1 MPSRFIIQEN
11 SIMSNPLVFIL
22 EKADLAGFQK
32 ELEKTQQSALDIR
45 LDGVNLFTAIIL
57 CNASVDTKLKLFTA
71 AKRQYLTEHDDIQR
85 YIDEKLEAM
94 TPGMKEPIICK
105 AIPFMCRHLPLMDI
119 ETLLT
124 GLKQEG
130 VVLSEE
136 DKENIKMQVLE
147 HNQFAQRRIKDFFE
161 QL

>member
-1 MPSRFIIQEN
+1 
-11 SIMSNPLVFIL
+11 MSNPLIFIL

-32 ELEKTQQSALDIR
+32 AVEKTQTSAVDIR

-57 CNASVDTKLKLFTA
+57 CNAPVDTKLKLFSA

-85 YIDEKLEAM
+85 YIEEELEAM

-105 AIPFMCRHLPLMDI
+105 AIPFMCRHLHLIDI

-130 VVLSEE
+130 IILSAE
-136 DKENIKMQVLE
+136 DKAAIKDYALA
-147 HNQFAQRRIKDFFE
+147 HNQFSADRINRFFE
-161 QL
+161 KL

>member
-1 MPSRFIIQEN
+1 
-11 SIMSNPLVFIL
+11 MSNPLIVLL

-32 ELEKTQQSALDIR
+32 GLEETQQSALDIR

-57 CNASVDTKLKLFTA
+57 CNAPVDTKLKLFTA
-71 AKRQYLTEHDDIQR
+71 AKRRYLTEHDDIQQ
-85 YIDEKLEAM
+85 YVDEELEAM
-94 TPGMKEPIICK
+94 TPGMKEPIVCK

-124 GLKQEG
+124 GLKREG

-136 DKENIKMQVLE
+136 DKAVIKDHAVA
-147 HNQFAQRRIKDFFE
+147 HNQFAQKRIKDFFE

>member
-1 MPSRFIIQEN
+1 
-11 SIMSNPLVFIL
+11 MSNPLIVLL
-22 EKADLAGFQK
+22 EKADLAEFQK

-45 LDGVNLFTAIIL
+45 LDGVNLFTVIIL
-57 CNASVDTKLKLFTA
+57 CNAPVDTKLKLFTA
-71 AKRQYLTEHDDIQR
+71 AKRQYLTEHDDIQQ
-85 YIDEKLEAM
+85 YVDEELEAM

-105 AIPFMCRHLPLMDI
+105 AIPFMCRHLHLIDI

-130 VVLSEE
+130 IILSAE
-136 DKENIKMQVLE
+136 DKAAIKDHAVA
-147 HNQFAQRRIKDFFE
+147 HNQFAQKRIKDFFE

>member
-1 MPSRFIIQEN
+1 
-11 SIMSNPLVFIL
+11 MSNPLVFIL
-22 EKADLAGFQK
+22 EKADLAEFQK

-57 CNASVDTKLKLFTA
+57 CNAPVDTKLKLFSA
-71 AKRQYLTEHDDIQR
+71 AKRRYLTEHDDIQR
-85 YIDEKLEAM
+85 YVDEELEAM
-94 TPGMKEPIICK
+94 TPGMKDPIICK
-105 AIPFMCRHLPLMDI
+105 AVPFMDI

-136 DKENIKMQVLE
+136 DKAVIKDHAVA
-147 HNQFAQRRIKDFFE
+147 HNQFAQKRIKDFFE

>member
-1 MPSRFIIQEN
+1 
-11 SIMSNPLVFIL
+11 MSNPLMLLL

-32 ELEKTQQSALDIR
+32 ELEKTREKALDIR

-57 CNASVDTKLKLFTA
+57 CNAPVDTKLKLFSA
-71 AKRQYLTEHDDIQR
+71 AKRQYLTEHDDIQQ
-85 YIDEKLEAM
+85 YIDEELEAM
-94 TPGMKEPIICK
+94 TPGMKEPVICK

-130 VVLSEE
+130 VVLSET
-136 DKENIKMQVLE
+136 DKENIKTHVLE

>member
-1 MPSRFIIQEN
+1 
-11 SIMSNPLVFIL
+11 MSNPLVFIL
-22 EKADLAGFQK
+22 EKADLAEFQK

-57 CNASVDTKLKLFTA
+57 CNAPVDTKLKLFTA
-71 AKRQYLTEHDDIQR
+71 AKRRYLTKHDDIQQ
-85 YIDEKLEAM
+85 YVDEELEAM
-94 TPGMKEPIICK
+94 TPAMKEPIVCK
-105 AIPFMCRHLPLMDI
+105 AIPFMCRHLPFMDI

-136 DKENIKMQVLE
+136 DKAVIKDHAVA
-147 HNQFAQRRIKDFFE
+147 HNQFAQKRIKDFFE

>member
-1 MPSRFIIQEN
+1 
-11 SIMSNPLVFIL
+11 MSNSLIVLL
-22 EKADLAGFQK
+22 EKADLAEFQK

-57 CNASVDTKLKLFTA
+57 CNAPVDTKLKLFTA
-71 AKRQYLTEHDDIQR
+71 AKRRYLTEHDDIQQ
-85 YIDEKLEAM
+85 YVDEELEAM
-94 TPGMKEPIICK
+94 TPAMKEPIVCK
-105 AIPFMCRHLPLMDI
+105 AIPFMCRHLRLMDI

-130 VVLSEE
+130 IILSET

>member
-1 MPSRFIIQEN
+1 
-11 SIMSNPLVFIL
+11 MSNPLIVLL
-22 EKADLAGFQK
+22 EKADLAEFQK

-57 CNASVDTKLKLFTA
+57 CNAPVDTKLKLFTA
-71 AKRQYLTEHDDIQR
+71 AKRRYLTEHDDIQQ
-85 YIDEKLEAM
+85 YVDEELEAM
-94 TPGMKEPIICK
+94 TPAMKEPIVCK
-105 AIPFMCRHLPLMDI
+105 AIPFMCGHLRLMDI

-130 VVLSEE
+130 IILSET

>member
-1 MPSRFIIQEN
+1 
-11 SIMSNPLVFIL
+11 MSNPLVFIL
-22 EKADLAGFQK
+22 EKADLAEFQK
-32 ELEKTQQSALDIR
+32 ELQKTQQSALDIR

-71 AKRQYLTEHDDIQR
+71 AKRRYLTEHDDIQR

-105 AIPFMCRHLPLMDI
+105 AIPFMCRHLPFMDI

-136 DKENIKMQVLE
+136 DKTVIKDHSVA
-147 HNQFAQRRIKDFFE
+147 HNQFAQKRIKDFFE

>member
-1 MPSRFIIQEN
+1 
-11 SIMSNPLVFIL
+11 MSNPLIVLL

-32 ELEKTQQSALDIR
+32 ELEETQQSALDIR

-57 CNASVDTKLKLFTA
+57 CNASVDTKLKLFSA

-85 YIDEKLEAM
+85 YIDEELEAM

-105 AIPFMCRHLPLMDI
+105 AIPFMCRHLHLIDI

-130 VVLSEE
+130 IILSAE
-136 DKENIKMQVLE
+136 DKAAITDHAVA
-147 HNQFAQRRIKDFFE
+147 HNQFAQKRIKDFFE

>member
-1 MPSRFIIQEN
+1 MPSRFIIQED

-22 EKADLAGFQK
+22 EKADLAEFQK

-57 CNASVDTKLKLFTA
+57 CNAPVDTKLKLFSA
-71 AKRQYLTEHDDIQR
+71 AKRRYLTEHDDIQR
-85 YIDEKLEAM
+85 YVDEELEAM
-94 TPGMKEPIICK
+94 TPGMKDPIICK
-105 AIPFMCRHLPLMDI
+105 AVPFMCRHLPFMDI

-136 DKENIKMQVLE
+136 DKAVIKDHAVA
-147 HNQFAQRRIKDFFE
+147 HNQFAQKRIKDFFE

>member
-1 MPSRFIIQEN
+1 
-11 SIMSNPLVFIL
+11 MSNPLVFIL
-22 EKADLAGFQK
+22 EKADLAEFQK

-57 CNASVDTKLKLFTA
+57 CNAPVDTKLKLFSA
-71 AKRQYLTEHDDIQR
+71 AKRQYLTGDDNIQR
-85 YIDEKLEAM
+85 YIDEELEAM
-94 TPGMKEPIICK
+94 THGMKEPVICK
-105 AIPFMCRHLPLMDI
+105 AVPFMCRHLPLMDI

-136 DKENIKMQVLE
+136 DKTTIKEHALV
-147 HNQFAQRRIKDFFE
+147 HNQFSADRINRFFE
-161 QL
+161 KL

>member
-1 MPSRFIIQEN
+1 
-11 SIMSNPLVFIL
+11 MSNSLIVLL

-57 CNASVDTKLKLFTA
+57 CNAPVDTKLKLFTA

-85 YIDEKLEAM
+85 YVDEELEAM
-94 TPGMKEPIICK
+94 TPAMKEPIICK
-105 AIPFMCRHLPLMDI
+105 AVPFMCRHLPFMDI

-136 DKENIKMQVLE
+136 DKAVIKDHAVA
-147 HNQFAQRRIKDFFE
+147 HNQFAQKRIKDFFE

>member
-1 MPSRFIIQEN
+1 
-11 SIMSNPLVFIL
+11 MSNSLIVLL
-22 EKADLAGFQK
+22 EKADLAEFQK

-57 CNASVDTKLKLFTA
+57 CNAPVDTKLKLFTA
-71 AKRQYLTEHDDIQR
+71 AKRQYLTEHDDIQQ
-85 YIDEKLEAM
+85 YVDEELEAM
-94 TPGMKEPIICK
+94 TPGMKEQIICK
-105 AIPFMCRHLPLMDI
+105 AIPFMCRHLHLIDI

-130 VVLSEE
+130 IILSAE
-136 DKENIKMQVLE
+136 DKAAIKDHAVA
-147 HNQFAQRRIKDFFE
+147 HNQFAQKRIKDFFE

>member
-1 MPSRFIIQEN
+1 
-11 SIMSNPLVFIL
+11 MSNPLIVLL

-32 ELEKTQQSALDIR
+32 ELEETQQSALDIR

-57 CNASVDTKLKLFTA
+57 CNASVDTKLKLFSV

-85 YIDEKLEAM
+85 YIDEELEAM
-94 TPGMKEPIICK
+94 TPGMKEPVICK
-105 AIPFMCRHLPLMDI
+105 AIPFMCQHLPFMDI

-124 GLKQEG
+124 GLKREG
-130 VVLSEE
+130 ITLAEE
-136 DKENIKMQVLE
+136 DKTVIKDHALA
-147 HNQFAQRRIKDFFE
+147 HNQFAQKRIKDFFE

>member
-1 MPSRFIIQEN
+1 
-11 SIMSNPLVFIL
+11 MSNPLILLL
-22 EKADLAGFQK
+22 EKADLAEFQK
-32 ELEKTQQSALDIR
+32 ELEKTREKALDIR

-57 CNASVDTKLKLFTA
+57 CNAPVDTKLKLFSA
-71 AKRQYLTEHDDIQR
+71 AKRQYLTEHDDIQQ
-85 YIDEKLEAM
+85 YIDEELEAM
-94 TPGMKEPIICK
+94 TPGMKEPVICK

-130 VVLSEE
+130 VVLSET

>member
-1 MPSRFIIQEN
+1 
-11 SIMSNPLVFIL
+11 MSNPLVFIL

-32 ELEKTQQSALDIR
+32 AVEKTQTSALDIR

-57 CNASVDTKLKLFTA
+57 CNAPVDTKLKLFSA

-85 YIDEKLEAM
+85 YIEEELEAM

-105 AIPFMCRHLPLMDI
+105 AIPFMCRHLHLIDV

-130 VVLSEE
+130 IILSAE
-136 DKENIKMQVLE
+136 DKTAIKDYALA
-147 HNQFAQRRIKDFFE
+147 HNQFSADRINRFFE
-161 QL
+161 KL

>member
-1 MPSRFIIQEN
+1 
-11 SIMSNPLVFIL
+11 MSNPLVFIL
-22 EKADLAGFQK
+22 EKADLAEFQK

-57 CNASVDTKLKLFTA
+57 CNAPVDIKLKLFTA
-71 AKRQYLTEHDDIQR
+71 AKRQYLTEHDDIQQ
-85 YIDEKLEAM
+85 YVDEELEAM

-105 AIPFMCRHLPLMDI
+105 AIPFMCRHLHLIDI

-130 VVLSEE
+130 IILSEE
-136 DKENIKMQVLE
+136 DKAIIKDHTVA
-147 HNQFAQRRIKDFFE
+147 HNQFAQKRIKDFFE

>member
-1 MPSRFIIQEN
+1 
-11 SIMSNPLVFIL
+11 MSNPLVFIL

-32 ELEKTQQSALDIR
+32 AVEKTQTSALDIR

-57 CNASVDTKLKLFTA
+57 CNAPVDTKLKLFSA

-85 YIDEKLEAM
+85 YIEEELEAI

-105 AIPFMCRHLPLMDI
+105 AIPFMCRHLHLIDI

-130 VVLSEE
+130 IILSEE
-136 DKENIKMQVLE
+136 DKAIIKDHALA
-147 HNQFAQRRIKDFFE
+147 HNQFSADRINRFFE
-161 QL
+161 KL

>member
-1 MPSRFIIQEN
+1 
-11 SIMSNPLVFIL
+11 MSNPLVFIL

-57 CNASVDTKLKLFTA
+57 CNAPVDTKLKLFTA

-85 YIDEKLEAM
+85 YIDEELEAM
-94 TPGMKEPIICK
+94 TPGMKEPVICK
-105 AIPFMCRHLPLMDI
+105 AILFMCRHLPLMDI

>member
-1 MPSRFIIQEN
+1 
-11 SIMSNPLVFIL
+11 MSNPLIFIL
-22 EKADLAGFQK
+22 GKADLAGFQK
-32 ELEKTQQSALDIR
+32 AVEKTQTSAVDIR

-57 CNASVDTKLKLFTA
+57 CNAPIDTKLKLFSA

-85 YIDEKLEAM
+85 YIEEELEAM

-105 AIPFMCRHLPLMDI
+105 AIPFMCRHLHLIDI

-130 VVLSEE
+130 IILSAE
-136 DKENIKMQVLE
+136 DKAAIKDHALA
-147 HNQFAQRRIKDFFE
+147 HNQFSADRINRFFE
-161 QL
+161 KL

>member
-1 MPSRFIIQEN
+1 
-11 SIMSNPLVFIL
+11 MSNPLVFIL
-22 EKADLAGFQK
+22 EKADLAEFQK

-57 CNASVDTKLKLFTA
+57 CNASIDTKLKLFSA
-71 AKRQYLTEHDDIQR
+71 AKRQYLIETDDIQR
-85 YIDEKLEAM
+85 YIDEELEAM
-94 TPGMKEPIICK
+94 TPGMKEPVICK
-105 AIPFMCRHLPLMDI
+105 AILFMCRHLPLMDI

-124 GLKQEG
+124 GLKREG

-136 DKENIKMQVLE
+136 DKAVIKDHAVA
-147 HNQFAQRRIKDFFE
+147 HNQFAQKRIKDFFE